1 MSNSNAVWVA
11 GVGMVPFKKPGAAEP
26 YDSMGAEAAR
36 MALRDA
42 GLDYA
47 DVQQAYVGYVYGD
60 STSGQQALYK
70 VGLTG
75 IPIVNVNNA
84 CATGSTALFLARQA
98 VAHGV
103 CDVALALGFEQMNPG
118 ALGVQSTDRPSIM
131 GKQLEHARE
140 SIAWNDEVP
149 VAALLFGSAGEEHQ
163 RLHGTRAETFGRIS
177 VKARQH
183 AARNPLA
190 IFRETLT
197 LEEVMASKQIYGPLT
212 RFQCCPPTCGAAAA
226 VIVSEAYARRKGL
239 TGQAVEIV
247 AQAMTT
253 DPEAT
258 LQGHSMIRVVG
269 YEMARDAGAQV
280 YAQAGIGPLEV
291 DVCELHDCFTT
302 NELLTYEALGLAP
315 AGGGEKF
322 VMDGDNTY
330 GGQVVTNPSGGLLS
344 KGHPLGATGLAQ
356 CAELTW
362 QLRGQAQA
370 RQVDDARIA
379 LQHNL
384 GLGGACVV
392 TMYRK

>member
-1 MSNSNAVWVA
+1 MSNNAAWVA
-11 GVGMVPFKKPGAAEP
+11 GVGMVPFKKPGAAVP
-26 YDSMGAEAAR
+26 YDAMGAEAAR

-47 DVQQAYVGYVYGD
+47 DVQQAYVGFVYGD

-131 GKQLEHARE
+131 GLQLEHARE
-140 SIAWNDEVP
+140 SIAWNDQVP

-163 RLHGTRAETFGRIS
+163 RKHGTRAETFGRIS

-190 IFRETLT
+190 IFRDLLT
-197 LEEVMASKQIYGPLT
+197 LDEVMASKQIYGPLT
-212 RFQCCPPTCGAAAA
+212 RDQCCPPTCGAAAA

-239 TGQAVEIV
+239 TGRAVEIV

-269 YEMARDAGAQV
+269 YEMARSAAAQV
-280 YAQAGIGPLEV
+280 YAQAGIGPFDFGMGLVLVGARLQVFERCRV
-291 DVCELHDCFTT
+291 KPVCQPHE
-302 NELLTYEALGLAP
+302 
-315 AGGGEKF
+315 
-322 VMDGDNTY
+322 
-330 GGQVVTNPSGGLLS
+330 QQPS
-344 KGHPLGATGLAQ
+344 
-356 CAELTW
+356 
-362 QLRGQAQA
+362 
-370 RQVDDARIA
+370 D
-379 LQHNL
+379 
-384 GLGGACVV
+384 
-392 TMYRK
+392 